1 MGDYYI
7 NMLLK
12 KEKTKTPTF
21 QKALTLEDK
30 GNQIKKQGSYVC
42 EAGVLMTK
50 TCLNSGCYLTS
61 LHILL
66 CNFL

>member
-30 GNQIKKQGSYVC
+30 GNHTWPVGHVWVKPDQ
-42 EAGVLMTK
+42 ETR
-50 TCLNSGCYLTS
+50 
-61 LHILL
+61 
-66 CNFL
+66 